1 MSSTATW
8 WTTNLDAGW
17 CSRCSCAGRYMRPRS
32 ESIASG
38 CPDCPVPDKFA
49 NGKHNPAF
57 KKMSDNLKAMFQA
70 QGLPPYPFPLRS
82 AGDRHVDVPCPTL
95 WTMTCQHSCSQN
107 VVFSIKSIYIYL
119 CLQTW
124 VMMNGKQKRSPG
136 KQRATSSFRNGRRL
150 QRWGNTSA

>member
-1 MSSTATW
+1 M
-8 WTTNLDAGW
+8 DDKP
-17 CSRCSCAGRYMRPRS
+17 GRRLVQSLLLCRTVH
-32 ESIASG
+32 EAH
-38 CPDCPVPDKFA
+38 DCPVPDKFA

-70 QGLPPYPFPLRS
+70 QGSPPYPFPLCS

-95 WTMTCQHSCSQN
+95 WTMTCQHLCSQN

-136 KQRATSSFRNGRRL
+136 TQRATSSFPNGRRL
-150 QRWGNTSA
+150 QRWANTST